1 MKTKQNK
8 LFLTA
13 ILAVFVLAVLPVMSA
28 ATTMDS
34 PVAGGNY
41 STPLNIS
48 VSVDLNGA
56 FNMTNVTCYYNAT
69 GGAATTF
76 LVEMLNDSHSDLIFE
91 DATIAIDGLTE
102 VATYNISCAVY
113 NSTTLNTTVSKATIT
128 FDSTDPVCSL
138 IRQSKTIDWKGTQL
152 ITWTSSDA
160 LELVSTLVTIDRPED
175 GADMTYTDANRA
187 LTLLS
192 QDTKYVGDW
201 TVTITGTDRAG
212 NTCTSSE
219 TFKSYLGD
227 GEIWEPTAPKKDTGK
242 TVLLI
247 VIVGIVAYFIF
258 KKK

>member
-1 MKTKQNK
+1 MKTNK
-8 LFLTA
+8 ILLAT
-13 ILAVFVLAVLPVMSA
+13 ILAMFVLAVLPLMSA
-28 ATTMDS
+28 ATTMDM

-48 VSVDLNGA
+48 VSVDTNGA
-56 FNMTNVTCYYNAT
+56 DNMTNVTCYYNAT
-69 GGAATTF
+69 GGKATTW

-102 VATYNISCAVY
+102 LATYNISCAVY
-113 NSTTLNTTVSKATIT
+113 NLTTLNTTVSKATIT
-128 FDSTDPVCSL
+128 IDSTDPLCSL
-138 IRQSKTIDWKGTQL
+138 VRQSKTIDWKGTQL

-160 LELVSTLVTIDRPED
+160 LSLVSTAVTIDRPED

-201 TVTITGTDRAG
+201 TVTMTGTDRPG
-212 NTCTSSE
+212 NTCTE
-219 TFKSYLGD
+219 TVTFKSNYGD
-227 GEIWEPTAPKKDTGK
+227 GETWEPTAPKKDVGK
-242 TVLLI
+242 TVLLLL
-247 VIVGIVAYFIF
+247 IVGIVAYFIF